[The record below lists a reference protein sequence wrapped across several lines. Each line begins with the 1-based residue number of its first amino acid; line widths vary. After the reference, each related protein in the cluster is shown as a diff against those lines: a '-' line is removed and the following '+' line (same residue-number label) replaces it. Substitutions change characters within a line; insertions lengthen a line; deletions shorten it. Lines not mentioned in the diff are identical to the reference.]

1 MRTRAGHIGL
11 RSLLAIAVSPVSAG
25 RSQLNINCSP
35 ELIARVKAR
44 ARLEGVTVTELVTRL
59 IEEVL
64 HGDGAGLSAADRFAA
79 IEKRLELLETALG

>member
-1 MRTRAGHIGL
+1 VCDILAGHC
-11 RSLLAIAVSPVSAG
+11 LLFVPTG

-44 ARLEGVTVTELVTRL
+44 ARLEGLTVTEFVTRL

-64 HGDGAGLSAADRFAA
+64 HGDSADLSAADRFAA
-79 IEKRLELLETALG
+79 IEKRLDLLEAAVK

>member
-1 MRTRAGHIGL
+1 VPT
-11 RSLLAIAVSPVSAG
+11 G

-64 HGDGAGLSAADRFAA
+64 HGDGWEGSLAERLAA
-79 IEKRLELLETALG
+79 IESRLELVEAALK